1 MNSTDSIRRGPHR
14 LAIALALA
22 TFPLIWMGGLVTTYG
37 AGMAVPDWPQ
47 TYGYWFYYPLRS
59 WLATRDIFLEHSHR
73 MIGTIVGL
81 LTIALAWALWRGDRR
96 RGVRWLGPVALV
108 GVCAQGLLGGLR
120 VRMNEILL
128 ADIHGCVAPLFFAL
142 TTALVA
148 ITSAAWQSPS
158 LARPHPAARGL
169 QRLSL
174 TLTVLAYLQ
183 IVFGAQ
189 LRHIARLTAAG
200 SFSLWVWLHVLN
212 AIGIAAGLVW
222 LICMVRRRAN
232 HERLLAWRAALLG
245 LVFVVQCVLG
255 IATWVVKYGW
265 PGWFTTYVWSLQYTV
280 VSGARLPSHLTTAH
294 VACGSLL
301 LVTSLSLTLWTR
313 RLLRADVSSAATEPP
328 A

>member
-1 MNSTDSIRRGPHR
+1 MNAADPIRRWPNR

-73 MIGTIVGL
+73 MIGTVVGL
-81 LTIALAWALWRGDRR
+81 LSIALAVALWRWDCRR
-96 RGVRWLGPVALV
+96 WVRWLGVAALA
-108 GVCAQGLLGGLR
+108 GVCAQGILGGLR

-148 ITSAAWQSPS
+148 ITSAAWQTLPAS
-158 LARPHPAARGL
+158 RPHPAAARL

-174 TLTVLAYLQ
+174 GVTVLSYVQ

-189 LRHIARLTAAG
+189 VRHIARLTAA
-200 SFSLWVWLHVLN
+200 SSLSLWVWLHVLN
-212 AIGIAAGLVW
+212 AILIAAGLAW
-222 LICMVRRRAN
+222 LICVVLRRAKN
-232 HERLLAWRAALLG
+232 EKPLARRATLLG
-245 LVFVVQCVLG
+245 LVFAVQCVLG
-255 IATWVVKYGW
+255 AATWVAKYGW
-265 PGWFTTYVWSLQYTV
+265 PGWFTTYVWSLEYTV
-280 VSGARLPSHLTTAH
+280 ESGARLPSHLTTAH

-301 LVTSLSLTLWTR
+301 LVTSLSLTLWTP
-313 RLLRADVSSAATEPP
+313 RLLAADGGKR
-328 A
+328 

>member
-1 MNSTDSIRRGPHR
+1 MSSTDPIRRWPNR
-14 LAIALALA
+14 LAVALALA

-73 MIGTIVGL
+73 MIGTVVGL
-81 LTIALAWALWRGDRR
+81 LTIALAWALWRRDRR
-96 RGVRWLGPVALV
+96 RWVRWWGLVALA

-120 VRMNEILL
+120 VRMNEIVL
-128 ADIHGCVAPLFFAL
+128 ADIHGCFAPLFFAL

-148 ITSAAWQSPS
+148 ITSAAWQSPVP
-158 LARPHPAARGL
+158 ARPHPAARGL

-174 TLTVLAYLQ
+174 ALTVLAYLQ

-189 LRHIARLTAAG
+189 LRHIARLTAA
-200 SFSLWVWLHVLN
+200 SSLSLWVWLHVLN
-212 AIGIAAGLVW
+212 ALLIAGILVW
-222 LICMVRRRAN
+222 LICVVRRHAKS
-232 HERLLAWRAALLG
+232 ERPLAWRTTLLG
-245 LVFVVQCVLG
+245 LVFVVQSALG

-265 PGWFTTYVWSLQYTV
+265 PGWFTTYVWSLEYTV

-313 RLLRADVSSAATEPP
+313 RLLAADASMAATEPP
-328 A
+328 P